1 MSQITRSWLAF
12 AAIGAA
18 IIHLALVISS
28 PLPLSIALAALG
40 TIELSW
46 GVTTLAKDRIVFPRA
61 ARVGAMIPVIA
72 WSLLVVTAT
81 LLNASYLAGSISFI
95 PMGIATLF
103 ELFVAGMI
111 SAQLRR
117 ERSETR
123 QPGAVRYLAGMFVG
137 AILVAGITT
146 PALAFTT
153 AGIDNPH
160 AAHYLNL
167 PGHTGH

>member
-61 ARVGAMIPVIA
+61 ARVGAMVPVIA
-72 WSLLVVTAT
+72 WSLLVVAAT
-81 LLNASYLAGSISFI
+81 LLNASYLAASVSFI

-117 ERSETR
+117 ERAESP

-137 AILVAGITT
+137 AILVASITT

-160 AAHYLNL
+160 AKYLNL
-167 PGHTGH
+167 PGHSGH

>member
-12 AAIGAA
+12 AAVGAA

-28 PLPLSIALAALG
+28 PLPLALAALG

-81 LLNASYLAGSISFI
+81 LLNKSYLAASISFI
-95 PMGIATLF
+95 PPTI
-103 ELFVAGMI
+103 
-111 SAQLRR
+111 
-117 ERSETR
+117 
-123 QPGAVRYLAGMFVG
+123 
-137 AILVAGITT
+137 
-146 PALAFTT
+146 
-153 AGIDNPH
+153 
-160 AAHYLNL
+160 
-167 PGHTGH
+167 

>member
-12 AAIGAA
+12 AAVGAA

-28 PLPLSIALAALG
+28 PLPLALALAALG

-81 LLNASYLAGSISFI
+81 LLNKSYLAASISFI
-95 PMGIATLF
+95 PPTI
-103 ELFVAGMI
+103 
-111 SAQLRR
+111 
-117 ERSETR
+117 
-123 QPGAVRYLAGMFVG
+123 
-137 AILVAGITT
+137 
-146 PALAFTT
+146 
-153 AGIDNPH
+153 
-160 AAHYLNL
+160 
-167 PGHTGH
+167 